1 MDPFGT
7 GQVLPPLQVP
17 QPTVQE
23 TIVPPLKK
31 PPKWVRRPVG
41 ASFAVSAT
49 LKYSISMLMEKASKS
64 FPLRTICCL
73 FVISQFGGKLI
84 TFENPKLPPVQ
95 SPQPVARQVFMS
107 QVTTETEFLQ
117 RSRELQ
123 AALQSGSF
131 NNYCQAKIQTAKSD
145 AEQDIWK
152 FLLVGPHVLLIF
164 RQNIESVSQCVVIC
178 QVNNTVCICL

>member
-7 GQVLPPLQVP
+7 VQVLPPLQVP
-17 QPTVQE
+17 QPTVQD

-49 LKYSISMLMEKASKS
+49 LKYFISMLMEKAFMTK
-64 FPLRTICCL
+64 LLLCCC
-73 FVISQFGGKLI
+73 FFSQFGGKLI
-84 TFENPKLPPVQ
+84 TFENPQLPPVQ
-95 SPQPVARQVFMS
+95 SPQPVPRQVFVS

-131 NNYCQAKIQTAKSD
+131 NNYCQAKIHNAKSD
-145 AEQDIWK
+145 AEKDIWK
-152 FLLVGPHVLLIF
+152 FLLVGPHLVLI
-164 RQNIESVSQCVVIC
+164 
-178 QVNNTVCICL
+178 

>member
-41 ASFAVSAT
+41 ASFAVSASKYFKNT
-49 LKYSISMLMEKASKS
+49 LMIKVLRFAES
-64 FPLRTICCL
+64 FPSLMMCVFFST
-73 FVISQFGGKLI
+73 QFGGKLI

-95 SPQPVARQVFMS
+95 SPQPVPRQVFVS

-131 NNYCQAKIQTAKSD
+131 NNYCQAKIQNAKSD

-152 FLLVGPHVLLIF
+152 FLLVSPDVLLIF
-164 RQNIESVSQCVVIC
+164 RHKLLVNVVM
-178 QVNNTVCICL
+178 LH